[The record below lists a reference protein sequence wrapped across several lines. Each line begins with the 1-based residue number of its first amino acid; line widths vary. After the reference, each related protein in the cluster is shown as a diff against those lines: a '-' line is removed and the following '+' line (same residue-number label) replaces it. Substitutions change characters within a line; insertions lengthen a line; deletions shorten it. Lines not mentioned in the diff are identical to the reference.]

1 MSVVSS
7 LPTSLSMG
15 GMPRTEGQT
24 DATPQAQHLVSI
36 MSPSVARAVITE
48 LMLRPEGLTDAMRAA
63 LSQVDGDEKAIKAA
77 LERMTIWADLST
89 LVVQG
94 LHAEEKQRRK
104 ASLTYCILRQA
115 HFGLLHQLFRV
126 SRYEVQ
132 QLRQELG
139 VGVETRPKII
149 ADSELPEIHNCWQR
163 VSKEFTQCD
172 ADRWISLAEH
182 FPQYGLNSLYQ
193 VIVKDG
199 RDGTN

>member
-1 MSVVSS
+1 MSAVPS

-24 DATPQAQHLVSI
+24 DAAPQAQHLVSI

-63 LSQVDGDEKAIKAA
+63 LSQAEGDDKAIKAA
-77 LERMTIWADLST
+77 LERMTVWADLST

-132 QLRQELG
+132 QLRQELA

-149 ADSELPEIHNCWQR
+149 PCSAIDEIHRAWSQVCQ
-163 VSKEFTQCD
+163 EFKQCE
-172 ADRWISLAEH
+172 ADRWISLAER

-193 VIVKDG
+193 VVVKEG
-199 RDGTN
+199 RHGDV

>member
-1 MSVVSS
+1 MSAVPS
-7 LPTSLSMG
+7 LPISSPMG
-15 GMPRTEGQT
+15 ASPSSDGQSN
-24 DATPQAQHLVSI
+24 ATPQAQHLVSI

-94 LHAEEKQRRK
+94 LHAEEKQRRR
-104 ASLTYCILRQA
+104 ASMSYCILRQA
-115 HFGLLHQLFRV
+115 HFGLLHRLFRV

-149 ADSELPEIHNCWQR
+149 PSSAIDEIHSAWSRICQ
-163 VSKEFTQCD
+163 EFKQCE
-172 ADRWISLAEH
+172 ADRWISLAEQ

-193 VIVKDG
+193 VVVKEG
-199 RDGTN
+199 RHGDV